1 MSDLSSLIECILL
14 LSRFLLTVILV
25 QTEDKTEADTKAEAD
40 EKVKGLPD
48 LKPRSKK
55 KSGEE

>member
-1 MSDLSSLIECILL
+1 MIECTLL
-14 LSRFLLTVILV
+14 LNRILQTVILV
-25 QTEDKTEADTKAEAD
+25 QTEDKAEADTKAEAD

-55 KSGEE
+55 KSGED